1 MKNRVS
7 KRLFIQLA
15 VFTLILFIVF
25 MEPLCAQTYVVTET
39 LDVSYDGTVHVKVE
53 IVITELGVFTIN
65 ITLHE
70 APEGLLVYDENG
82 MPLNY
87 EISENKISIFVVNNT
102 KAYVEYLTRALTK
115 KEGPIWTISLTFND
129 GSVNILFPKG
139 TSILDIIG
147 TPKAIKEVEGKKLL
161 IAFEP
166 GEISVDYALPLL
178 TATPSPTPSA
188 SPSPTPTSSPTPTAA
203 PTTMPVPYEYLLWAI
218 IIGVVV
224 IIAVAILKFRR

>member
-1 MKNRVS
+1 VS

-53 IVITELGVFTIN
+53 IVITE
-65 ITLHE
+65 
-70 APEGLLVYDENG
+70 P
-82 MPLNY
+82 
-87 EISENKISIFVVNNT
+87 
-102 KAYVEYLTRALTK
+102 
-115 KEGPIWTISLTFND
+115 
-129 GSVNILFPKG
+129 VNILFPKG

-178 TATPSPTPSA
+178 TATPSPTPTASPSA
-188 SPSPTPTSSPTPTAA
+188 SPSPTPSPTPTAA